1 MYKTQISGN
10 VRYVRTIDR
19 VCPQCR
25 AIYSSVEH
33 SRCLKCGTQLIQTG
47 KTTEKG
53 YRPYCWTEV
62 TIYPQLPEKVSTRYA
77 EQLNKS
83 KALGTAIRF
92 KIWGRYDEAQGI
104 AYPDNVVPHLD
115 GRQIMVE
122 FNSPPTHTPFATK
135 DHVQCIE
142 VAFELRRAE
151 GDRVELLGHKKASE
165 AIIHEHQRVETA
177 QINHNPPPANGDV
190 AAIMNAMEVI
200 RKQIAALS
208 GGGGDN
214 TPAPTKEVYIQP
226 EDIEVVE
233 DYPAPVPDDM
243 TNGYTNQAEETN
255 TAAAQTVNLFQI

>member
-10 VRYVRTIDR
+10 IGYVRTIDR
-19 VCPQCR
+19 MCPQCR

-33 SRCLKCGTQLIQTG
+33 SQCLKCGTQLIQTG

-53 YRPYCWTEV
+53 YRAYCWTEV
-62 TIYPQLPEKVSTRYA
+62 TIYPQLPEKVGIRYA

-104 AYPDNVVPHLD
+104 AYPDNVVPYLEI
-115 GRQIMVE
+115 GRPVMVE
-122 FNSPPTHTPFATK
+122 FNSPPTHTPFAAK

-142 VAFELRRAE
+142 VAFELRRGE
-151 GDRVELLGHKKASE
+151 GDKIELLGHKKASE

-177 QINHNPPPANGDV
+177 QINHNPPPANGAIAD
-190 AAIMNAMEVI
+190 IMNAMELI

-208 GGGGDN
+208 NGGGN
-214 TPAPTKEVYIQP
+214 VTPHPAHITNEYIHPEVEYEVDAPI
-226 EDIEVVE
+226 
-233 DYPAPVPDDM
+233 PDDAGQSNTM
-243 TNGYTNQAEETN
+243 EAQHAGTNI
-255 TAAAQTVNLFQI
+255 NLFQI